1 MGLVAMP
8 TGGGMLAFLIGGKM
22 GWNPHVRFPVPPH
35 PVRPPEGKDH
45 GHVCWA
51 SQVSAGW
58 LTVLGL

>member
-1 MGLVAMP
+1 
-8 TGGGMLAFLIGGKM
+8 M